1 MDDEIHLAIIE
12 PTTVYRVGLRHLM
25 AAHEGIQIVAEAGTG
40 DEGFKAVKQLG
51 RRSKVVILVSL
62 EMAGDHDAFWLV
74 HMIREVFP
82 PHRVLVM
89 GTDTDGLAISR
100 AFFVGADGFVHK
112 NCDPERFVDAVRRAA
127 VGGVVLEGL
136 PRGALGGIAEGTDF
150 HRTAV
155 LTPREKEVLAVA
167 AEGLTA
173 RQIGRRLGV
182 QERTVT
188 THLAHIYRKL
198 GTNSRIAAVM
208 AASRGRLLPLA
219 RSEEVVAQPSLSEG
233 VAS

>member
-1 MDDEIHLAIIE
+1 MVVIE
-12 PTTVYRVGLRHLM
+12 PTTVFRLGLHQLLD
-25 AAHEGIQIVAEAGTG
+25 AQPGVEVVADAGTAEDG
-40 DEGFKAVKQLG
+40 LKAIKRARQ
-51 RRSKVVILVSL
+51 RSKVVILIGL
-62 EMAGDHDAFWLV
+62 ELEGERDAFWLV
-74 HMIREVFP
+74 HTIRELFP

-112 NCDPERFVDAVRRAA
+112 NCEPDRFVDAVRRAA
-127 VGGVVLEGL
+127 LGGIVLEGL
-136 PRGALGGIAEGTDF
+136 PRGALGEIAEGVDF

-155 LTPREKEVLAVA
+155 LTPREVQVLAVA

-173 RQIGRRLGV
+173 RQIGRRLGM

-198 GTNSRIAAVM
+198 GTNSRVAAVM
-208 AASRGRLLPLA
+208 AASRGGLLSLA
-219 RSEEVVAQPSLSEG
+219 APAEG
-233 VAS
+233 TAEPETAELVS